1 MITKEQLNDY
11 MTENECDIF
20 MDGPF
25 DYSDEQ
31 FEIFGNMF
39 LNKIKEKYNIDI
51 VFDEDWYENIW
62 INTENEVDNDEIV
75 DLGMEI
81 MADWANQYNIEFF
94 NY

>member
-1 MITKEQLNDY
+1 MVTKEQLNDY
-11 MTENECDIF
+11 MIENECDIF

-25 DYSDEQ
+25 DCNDEQ

-39 LNKIKEKYNIDI
+39 LDKIKEKYNIDI

-81 MADWANQYNIEFF
+81 MADWANKYNIEFF